1 MKLTPLFASDR
12 VFLDLDAGNKTATL
26 THICSEIAGSLE
38 VSDADSVV
46 RAILDREGIMSTGM
60 GEGIAIP
67 HAKCPLLDD
76 LKLAFARVS
85 PPIHFDSPDGKVV
98 DLLFLLLGPPEK
110 TSEHVQVLAALAR
123 MLQRRDVPGRLRSMA
138 ETAEFFDLLDEM
150 DVEPE

>member
-67 HAKCPLLDD
+67 HARTDTVSQLVCAIGVKRDGIDYGSLDGEP
-76 LKLAFARVS
+76 S
-85 PPIHFDSPDGKVV
+85 T
-98 DLLFLLLGPPEK
+98 LFVLTLTP
-110 TSEHVQVLAALAR
+110 TSAAAPHVQFMALISRALNTEGRARALAATTK
-123 MLQRRDVPGRLRSMA
+123 D
-138 ETAEFFDLLDEM
+138 ELLHALLHHDA
-150 DVEPE
+150 